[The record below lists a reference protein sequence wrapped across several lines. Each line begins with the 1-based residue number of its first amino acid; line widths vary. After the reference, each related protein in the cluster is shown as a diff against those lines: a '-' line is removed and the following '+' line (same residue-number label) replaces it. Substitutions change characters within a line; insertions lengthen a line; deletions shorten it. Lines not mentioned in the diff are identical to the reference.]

1 MSITGSPPTNRL
13 IMKYFIIRFRITKE
27 QNIKIRAMNKKVYLV
42 IVPLIITACSS
53 SKDNDEKSAASSNP
67 VNTAMVE
74 VSQVVGVGKVEPE
87 KKILSLAAATGG
99 VVKEIYRNDGDSIR
113 KDEPLARLDDDLELI
128 KVLQLKSQ
136 YNSQQSQ
143 LEIDKLN
150 LQESEARLANK
161 KKLLESVRALALKGA
176 ETKQTLDDLETEVTT
191 LALDVEK
198 SRAMVKLSGSR
209 LTELAAQ
216 VRYSETEAANK
227 ILRSPYDGVLLDLQ
241 VEKGSAVNQ
250 FEKFAE
256 VAPAGPTTVRTE
268 VDELFAGRLSK
279 GLDADI
285 RFVGSDSVIA
295 RGKVVFLSPYLK
307 KKSLFSGES
316 NEQEDRLVREVI
328 IKLDGETGLIL
339 NSKVESVIKLKS
351 SQL

>member
-1 MSITGSPPTNRL
+1 
-13 IMKYFIIRFRITKE
+13 
-27 QNIKIRAMNKKVYLV
+27 MNKRIYLA
-42 IVPLIITACSS
+42 IVPLLITACSS
-53 SKDNDEKSAASSNP
+53 SNDNNEKSAAASNA
-67 VNTAMVE
+67 VNSAMVQ

-87 KKILSLAAATGG
+87 KKIISLAAATGG
-99 VVKEIYRNDGDSIR
+99 VVKEIYRNDGDSIE
-113 KDEPLARLDDDLELI
+113 KDEPLVRLDDDLELI
-128 KVLQLKSQ
+128 KVLQSRSQ
-136 YNSQQSQ
+136 YNSQKSQ
-143 LEIDKLN
+143 EEIDKLN

-161 KKLLESVRALALKGA
+161 KKLLESVRALASKGA

-191 LALDVEK
+191 LSLTVERE
-198 SRAMVKLSGSR
+198 RAMVKLSGSR
-209 LTELAAQ
+209 LMELAAQ

-227 ILRSPYDGVLLDLQ
+227 VLRSPYDGVLLDLQ
-241 VEKGSAVNQ
+241 IDKGSALNQ

-279 GLDADI
+279 GLDAEI
-285 RFVGSDSVIA
+285 RFVGSDSVVA
-295 RGKVVFLSPYLK
+295 TGKVIFLSPYLK

-328 IKLDGETGLIL
+328 IKLDGEPGLIL
-339 NSKVESVIKLKS
+339 NSKVESVIKLNN

>member
-1 MSITGSPPTNRL
+1 MR
-13 IMKYFIIRFRITKE
+13 YFIIRITIE
-27 QNIKIRAMNKKVYLV
+27 QNINIKAMNKRIYLA

-53 SKDNDEKSAASSNP
+53 SNDNNEKSAAASNA
-67 VNTAMVE
+67 VNSAIVQ

-87 KKILSLAAATGG
+87 KKIISLAAATGG
-99 VVKEIYRNDGDSIR
+99 VVMEIYRNDGDSIK
-113 KDEPLARLDDDLELI
+113 KDEPLVRLDDDLELI
-128 KVLQLKSQ
+128 KVLQSRSQ
-136 YNSQQSQ
+136 YNSQKSQ
-143 LEIDKLN
+143 EEIDRLN

-161 KKLLESVRALALKGA
+161 KKLLESVRALALAGA

-191 LALDVEK
+191 LSLTVERD
-198 SRAMVKLSGSR
+198 RAMVKLSGSR
-209 LTELAAQ
+209 LMELAAQ

-227 ILRSPYDGVLLDLQ
+227 VLRSPYDGVLLDLQ
-241 VEKGSAVNQ
+241 IEKGSALNQ

-279 GLDADI
+279 GLDAEI
-285 RFVGSDSVIA
+285 RFVGSDSVVA
-295 RGKVVFLSPYLK
+295 TGKVVFLSPYLK

-339 NSKVESVIKLKS
+339 NSKVESVIKLNN